1 VDTFLVSFI
10 LVVYSDEKNVIMPLK
25 SLFLKFYF
33 GMKKT
38 GTQFPNI

>member
-1 VDTFLVSFI
+1 VGTFSVSLIF
-10 LVVYSDEKNVIMPLK
+10 VAFSDEKNVIMPLI